1 MQKLFITLMF
11 FKRPER
17 RRPPLLITQPGKMI
31 HPAIN
36 RFPGLITVK
45 TLMNQMVRGAR
56 IGYEY
61 FLHKLYSVAFFEI
74 RIKDLFGKLLKEVL
88 S

>member
-1 MQKLFITLMF
+1 MLGGM
-11 FKRPER
+11 
-17 RRPPLLITQPGKMI
+17 
-31 HPAIN
+31 
-36 RFPGLITVK
+36 
-45 TLMNQMVRGAR
+45 R